1 MSNDRINEMPICAKL
16 LYRPQIICDG
26 RVVAESDCVN
36 PDGLE
41 AAALIKELVDALEAI
56 QVDYCR
62 ELCGGVPPDG
72 DQEHWPECAKAAAAL
87 ERARR

>member
-1 MSNDRINEMPICAKL
+1 MSNDRINELPICAKL

-41 AAALIKELVDALEAI
+41 AAAIIKELVEACGPLVHYHATGGHEGDGSDAACKRAEAA
-56 QVDYCR
+56 
-62 ELCGGVPPDG
+62 L
-72 DQEHWPECAKAAAAL
+72 AKA
-87 ERARR
+87 RAQ